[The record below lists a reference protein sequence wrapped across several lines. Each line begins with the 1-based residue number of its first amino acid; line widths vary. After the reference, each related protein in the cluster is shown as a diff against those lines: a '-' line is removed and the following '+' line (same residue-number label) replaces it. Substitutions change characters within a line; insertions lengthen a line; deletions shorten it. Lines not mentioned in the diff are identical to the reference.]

1 MDDNHDIRQ
10 AYVRALYHASGF
22 DEVEGKLK
30 IGIAC
35 SWNELVPG
43 HIHLNKLM
51 EFVKQGVFA
60 AGGMPLAFN
69 TIALCDGICQGRGMH
84 AVLPSREVI
93 AASVELTGR
102 AYGFDGL
109 ICIASCD
116 KVVPGMLMG
125 AARLNFPTLFV
136 TGGLMA
142 EGHWQ
147 GKKVVTSD
155 VKEAIGKAN
164 ADHITFEELRQ
175 IEFAACPS
183 AGICNMMGT
192 ANTMCAVVEAAG
204 LSLPGNTTVEALEAD
219 GEISPALS
227 EIAVEA
233 GKQIVAACGRGT
245 RFSDVVTQGAIFN
258 LVRLVQAVGGSTNAV
273 LHLGALAQESGLELN
288 LSDWNRLGEET
299 PLLCKLK
306 PASPYSVSDFGRA
319 GGVMGLMKEIS
330 SLLDLNN
337 PTGYG
342 LSLGEV
348 VSKGSN
354 HNNEILHT
362 IDHPL
367 APRGGIVV
375 LHGNL
380 APGGAVVKA
389 SGVSPNM
396 MCHRGPARVFDS
408 EDDLKERLLSGHVNP
423 GDVLVVRYEGP
434 QGGPGMRELSIPAA
448 TIVGMGLAESVAIIT
463 DGRFSGATRGPC
475 VGHITPEAAL
485 GGPLAIVKN
494 GDMIHIDIP
503 QHRIDI
509 ELPDEIIKARLQAWK
524 PVEKNI
530 PDGFLKLYADLVG
543 QADQGA
549 VLKSKSK

>member
-22 DEVEGKLK
+22 NEVEGKLK

-43 HIHLNKLM
+43 HIHLNKVM
-51 EFVKQGVFA
+51 EFVKQGVDT

-69 TIALCDGICQGRGMH
+69 TIALCDGICQGHGMH

-102 AYGFDGL
+102 AYGFDAL
-109 ICIASCD
+109 VCLASCD

-125 AARLNFPTLFV
+125 AARLNLPTLFV

-142 EGHWQ
+142 EGNWQ

-164 ADHITFEELRQ
+164 ANQISFDELRQ
-175 IEFAACPS
+175 IEFAACPA

-192 ANTMCAVVEAAG
+192 ANTMCAIVEAAG
-204 LSLPGNTTVEALEAD
+204 LSLPGNTTVEALEPD

-227 EIAVEA
+227 DIAVEA
-233 GKQIVAACGRGT
+233 GKQIVDACVRGT

-258 LVRLVQAVGGSTNAV
+258 LVRVVQAVGGSTNAV
-273 LHLGALAQESGLELN
+273 LHLGALAQELGLELD

-330 SLLDLNN
+330 SQLDLNI

-342 LSLGEV
+342 PLLEEV

-354 HNNEILHT
+354 HNSDLLHP
-362 IDHPL
+362 IDQPL
-367 APRGGIVV
+367 DPRGGIVA

-408 EDDLKERLLSGHVNP
+408 EDDLKEQLLSGRVDP

-448 TIVGMGLAESVAIIT
+448 IMVGMGLAESVAMVT

-485 GGPLAIVKN
+485 GGPLAIVEN
-494 GDMIHIDIP
+494 GDLINIDIP
-503 QHRIDI
+503 QRRIDI
-509 ELPDEIIKARLQAWK
+509 EIPDEVINTRLQAWK
-524 PVEKNI
+524 PVKKDI
-530 PDGFLKLYADLVG
+530 PDGFLKLYANLVG

-549 VLKSKSK
+549 VLKPGSE